1 MSLRHVA
8 PTALLERGLGG
19 YELAKS
25 FDLGVAD
32 FRHAQPQQGQQG
44 QQVHAEL
51 TRLEK
56 GGLIAGRE
64 VLQEARPDKRPLRV
78 TDAGLAELVDPIRA
92 VRRSRRRVGVSW
104 SALAVEVTS
113 ARAPAGVPARHDQSL
128 RHFLYRNYSH
138 PVRR

>member
-1 MSLRHVA
+1 MALRHVA
-8 PTALLERGLGG
+8 PTALLERDLRN

-25 FDLGVAD
+25 LDLGVAN
-32 FRHAQPQQGQQG
+32 FRHAHPQQGK
-44 QQVHAEL
+44 QVHAEL

-56 GGLIAGRE
+56 DGLIAGGG
-64 VLQEARPDKRPLRV
+64 VLQEARPDKRLFRA

-104 SALAVEVTS
+104 SALAVEVTP